1 MPSGFFGFRVSLL
14 LVNVTFSPAPSCCQ
28 RNRPPDN
35 SHLGQL
41 RNRGS
46 DLLVGRDLIGH
57 LAVVVF
63 LVSDQVKV
71 SGACQ
76 AKDDCLLFAGF
87 FALKSFIDR
96 NTDGMGTLGGGK
108 NALDAGKLLRGFEN
122 TALVDADSL
131 HEAVVGRPHG
141 WGRG

>member
-1 MPSGFFGFRVSLL
+1 MQSGFFGFRVSLL

-71 SGACQ
+71 SGAGQ

-96 NTDGMGTLGGGK
+96 NTDGMGALGGRE
-108 NALDAGKLLRGFEN
+108 NTLDARKLLGSLKDAALFHAHGF
-122 TALVDADSL
+122 
-131 HEAVVGRPHG
+131 HEAIVVEL
-141 WGRG
+141 